1 MGIPV
6 QRGNRKGRSFFAPA
20 SLGWEISGGLRPDP
34 MPPVLLTDA
43 AVLLLRD
50 QLVDKLV
57 QIVSELILHS
67 LILQM
72 AAQGVIPPLIQPQGD
87 LSAFHSTSPSFSKT
101 VCPSGLGAFSGV
113 FSTLGRAGRLGLA
126 GGGALR
132 SRNSRTASGT
142 IRSYSSV
149 SASFTRKYNQVTD
162 FGKFVDPLADKLLVA
177 SALILFVEQKA
188 MAGWMVCVILAREL
202 IITSLRVVAANK
214 GVVMAATWTGKVKTC
229 VQIGGIIVIYLYYII
244 TGALANGVAFADGD
258 GVTAVMVMPHTD
270 GMPLLLTIV
279 GWVVTLVTIYSGYDY
294 LKKNWDLI
302 KDGAVKAK

>member
-1 MGIPV
+1 MTTANKITLTRIAMIPFFIYFAA
-6 QRGNRKGRSFFAPA
+6 QPMRIIDRGNY
-20 SLGWEISGGLRPDP
+20 
-34 MPPVLLTDA
+34 
-43 AVLLLRD
+43 
-50 QLVDKLV
+50 
-57 QIVSELILHS
+57 IVSFPTCT
-67 LILQM
+67 
-72 AAQGVIPPLIQPQGD
+72 VI
-87 LSAFHSTSPSFSKT
+87 
-101 VCPSGLGAFSGV
+101 
-113 FSTLGRAGRLGLA
+113 
-126 GGGALR
+126 AL
-132 SRNSRTASGT
+132 
-142 IRSYSSV
+142 V
-149 SASFTRKYNQVTD
+149 LFCVASFTDFLDGYVARKYNQVTD

-229 VQIGGIIVIYLYYII
+229 VQIGGIIVIYLHYII

-258 GVTAVMVMPHTD
+258 GVTAVIVMPHTD